1 MEMHWHWLIVIYLFL
16 GGLGAGAYL
25 TSFAAEKG
33 WLGSNSRLKKA
44 GYYIAAPIVAF
55 GTVLLVFDLGQ
66 GLYKPWLLVR
76 LLLNLGSVM
85 TWGVYILSAFIIVGL
100 IKAYLV
106 FKNKQAPEALAW
118 AGAGLAIAT
127 AAYTG
132 LLLAVVEAVP
142 FWNSFIMPILFV
154 VSALSTGLSVTTLVA
169 YFMKKEGST
178 NLKENQV
185 HLSLVAAE
193 LIIVVIFFGLMS
205 FGSNGPV
212 GAQSAASVLSGSYAV
227 LFWGYFIGLGLL
239 FPLVVFVLEY
249 LHLKQAVQKTAT
261 QPSLAEKESAA
272 TAEGGRQSYLV
283 LVSDLYVVV
292 GGFALRVLII
302 FAALPIWDGTIL

>member
-76 LLLNLGSVM
+76 LLLNFGSVM

-106 FKNKQAPEALAW
+106 FKNKQAPEVLAW
-118 AGAGLAIAT
+118 AGAGLAVAT

-142 FWNSFIMPILFV
+142 FWNSYIMPILFV

-178 NLKENQV
+178 SVKENQV
-185 HLSLVAAE
+185 HLSLVATE

-205 FGSNGPV
+205 FGANGPV
-212 GAQSAASVLSGSYAV
+212 GAQSAVSVLSGSYAV
-227 LFWGYFIGLGLL
+227 VFWGYFIGLGLL
-239 FPLVVFVLEY
+239 FPLVVFVLEH
-249 LHLKQAVQKTAT
+249 LHLKQSVQKVST

-272 TAEGGRQSYLV
+272 TVQSGHQSYLV
-283 LVSDLYVVV
+283 LISDLYVVI
-292 GGFALRVLII
+292 GGFALRALII
-302 FAALPIWDGTIL
+302 FAAFPIWDGTIL

>member
-16 GGLGAGAYL
+16 GGLGAGGYL

-33 WLGSNSRLKKA
+33 WLGENTRLSKV
-44 GYYIAAPIVAF
+44 GYYIAAPIVAL

-66 GLYKPWLLVR
+66 GLHKPWLLAR
-76 LLLNLGSVM
+76 LLLNFGSVM

-142 FWNSFIMPILFV
+142 FWNSYIMPILFV

-169 YFMKKEGST
+169 HFMEKEGSA
-178 NLKENQV
+178 NFKENQV
-185 HLSLVAAE
+185 HLSLVATE
-193 LIIVVIFFGLMS
+193 LIVVAIFFGLMS
-205 FGSNGPV
+205 FGANGPI
-212 GAQSAASVLSGSYAV
+212 GAQSAASVIFGSYAIV
-227 LFWGYFIGLGLL
+227 FWGYFIGLGLL
-239 FPLVVFVLEY
+239 FPLFIFLLEH
-249 LHLKQAVQKTAT
+249 LHLKKSVQKAVSE
-261 QPSLAEKESAA
+261 PSLAERESAA
-272 TAEGGRQSYLV
+272 TTQSGHQSYLI
-283 LVSDLYVVV
+283 LVSDFYVVI
-292 GGFALRVLII
+292 GGFALRALII